1 MRRPRWL
8 SPINP
13 ISLFMKAGVSK
24 DGKVWRRLYTISG
37 RVTRIFLLLRMLSG
51 GISEILRRC
60 MPKLFWKLLLSI
72 RSRWLPIWEKIRWL
86 LSCNMRESGLYF
98 WPWLP
103 IKELMTSSF
112 LKAKGWNCMKRYS
125 KNHRTGG
132 MPGIWCTLSER
143 QKPRCWPESAG
154 SCPIIFC
161 WCRESE
167 LRAEVSKKWQNME
180 WMHIV
185 AW

>member
-1 MRRPRWL
+1 MDYNQLFEQIKAKKSFLCVGLDSDIAKIPPHLLQLEDPVFEFNKAVIDATAGVL

-72 RSRWLPIWEKIRWL
+72 RSRWLPIWEKIR
-86 LSCNMRESGLYF
+86 
-98 WPWLP
+98 
-103 IKELMTSSF
+103 
-112 LKAKGWNCMKRYS
+112 
-125 KNHRTGG
+125 
-132 MPGIWCTLSER
+132 
-143 QKPRCWPESAG
+143 
-154 SCPIIFC
+154 
-161 WCRESE
+161 
-167 LRAEVSKKWQNME
+167 
-180 WMHIV
+180 
-185 AW
+185 